1 MRVIGTNVPRK
12 EGPAKLRG
20 EARYI
25 DDLTFPDLL
34 HGATVRSTVAR
45 GTIRTIVFPGHI
57 PWHEFTIVTA
67 ADIPGRNMVPMF
79 LEDQPLLVPV
89 GEHARI
95 NHPEEPIL
103 LLAHPD
109 RHRLAAAVAAV
120 EVAYDELPALFDM
133 EASAAGKEI
142 IWGPPDAA
150 EPNTF
155 KSFLLETG
163 DLEQAFARADL
174 IVEGEYHTGAQEQLY
189 IETNGVIAQA
199 TAGQVTV
206 WGSLQCPF
214 YVHRAL
220 KVLFHLP
227 DEQVRVIQAETGGAF
242 GGKEDYPS
250 IIAGHAALLALKSG
264 RPVKMIYDRAED
276 MAATTKRHP
285 SRTRHRTAVT
295 RDGLLLGAEIDFI
308 IDGGAYATLSATV
321 CSRGTIHAAG
331 PYQWPALRVRS
342 RAVATN
348 TPPSGAFRGFGAPQA
363 LFALE
368 RHMDKVARAVGI
380 SAEELRRRNFLRP
393 GGTTATGQ
401 LVAPTVDL
409 QALLTRALE
418 ASDYHAKTERFA
430 RENAHSAI
438 QRGIGFAAFMHGAG
452 FTGSG
457 ERYLN
462 SLVGLEGTAEG
473 KVRVLVSSS
482 EFGQGT
488 NTILAQVAAEA
499 LRGDYARI
507 EVAQPDTTLVPNS
520 GPTVASR
527 TAMIVGGL
535 VQRAAENMLET
546 LRLAGFLPAEH
557 TPGELHAAVA
567 GYVQQMGELK
577 AFQRYEAPAN
587 IFWDDQHYRGEAY
600 PTYAWAVYVA
610 EVAVDTLTYSPTVTR
625 FDALQEV
632 GKVLHPILAAGQIE
646 GGVAQGIGYALYEK
660 VVTAGGRMINNQ
672 MTNYIMPTS
681 ADLPPI
687 HVHFAEVPFEHG
699 AYGAKGIGELP
710 MDGPAPA
717 ILNAIENALGV
728 PFNRIPLLPEDVFE
742 ALAPAE
748 AVA

>member
-25 DDLTFPDLL
+25 DDLTFPDML
-34 HGATVRSTVAR
+34 HGATVRSTIAR
-45 GTIRTIVFPGHI
+45 GTIKSIRFPDHI

-79 LEDQPLLVPV
+79 LEDQPLLVPA

-103 LLAHPD
+103 LLAHSD

-120 EVAYDELPALFDM
+120 EIDYDELPALFDVE
-133 EASAAGKEI
+133 EAAAQKEI
-142 IWGPPDAA
+142 IWGQD
-150 EPNTF
+150 NIF

-163 DLEQAFARADL
+163 HLEEAFAHADF

-189 IETNGVIAQA
+189 IETNGVIAEA
-199 TAGQVTV
+199 TREQVTV

-220 KVLFHLP
+220 KVAFNLA

-250 IIAGHAALLALKSG
+250 IIAGHAALLALKAG
-264 RPVKMIYDRAED
+264 RPVKIVYDRAED

-368 RHMDKVARAVGI
+368 RHMDKVARVAGL
-380 SAEELRRRNFLRP
+380 SAEEFRRRNFLRP

-401 LVAPTVDL
+401 LVAQTVDL
-409 QALLTRALE
+409 NGLLTRALE
-418 ASDYHAKTERFA
+418 ASDYHAKAERFA
-430 RENAHSAI
+430 RENPHSAVK
-438 QRGIGFAAFMHGAG
+438 RGIGFAAFMHGAG

-462 SLVGLEGTAEG
+462 SLVGLEATAEG

-499 LRGDYARI
+499 LKGHYNEI

-546 LRLAGFLPAEH
+546 LRLAGFLPAEYS
-557 TPGELHAAVA
+557 PDELHAAVRA
-567 GYVQQMGELK
+567 YVEQEGELK

-587 IFWDDQHYRGEAY
+587 IFWDDQHYKGEAY

-610 EVAVDTLTYSPTVTR
+610 EVAVDTLTYTPTVTR

-632 GKVLHPILAAGQIE
+632 GKVLHPVLAAGQIE

-660 VVTAGGRMINNQ
+660 VVTANGRMINNQ

-717 ILNAIENALGV
+717 ILNAIENALGM
-728 PFNRIPLLPEDVFE
+728 PFDRIPLLPEDIFE
-742 ALAPAE
+742 AMEALTPA
-748 AVA
+748 